1 MQLKF
6 KNICVKIKKAL
17 GKLFEVF
24 KAQYNMTTHTERTKD
39 TITLGSKIQQNKE
52 NQRGK

>member
-6 KNICVKIKKAL
+6 ENICVKIKKTL
-17 GKLFEVF
+17 GKIFEVF
-24 KAQYNMTTHTERTKD
+24 KAQYNMTTQTERIKD

-52 NQRGK
+52 NKRGE